1 MEILLFILGMITGGM
16 LGVML
21 MAMLQVNRDKKEN
34 Y

>member
-21 MAMLQVNRDKKEN
+21 MAVIQVNKNKQI
-34 Y
+34 